1 MKRLAFFVLL
11 LAAVALVAQET
22 TVITVSDSTVA
33 TGVVIIQGEANGK
46 PAQLQCNQGSPNCKA
61 LKPGRYTL
69 VVLPK
74 NRGLYECQNAEVYPE
89 GAKPE
94 TSGKIGQYCLS
105 MQ

>member
-1 MKRLAFFVLL
+1 MKTVAFFVLILATLAL
-11 LAAVALVAQET
+11 LAQET
-22 TVITVSDSTVA
+22 TVINVSESTVA
-33 TGVVIIQGEANGK
+33 TGVVIIQGQANGK

-61 LKPGRYTL
+61 LKPGRYSM

-89 GAKPE
+89 ASKPDN
-94 TSGKIGQYCLS
+94 TGKLGQYCLS